1 MSSITDSHVNVK
13 VTPVSGHSM
22 SHRNTLTGKVGTL
35 IPVLVEEVCPNSR
48 MHLQTSF
55 SVKLPP
61 LASETFANIDYR
73 LEAFFVPHRLLCNSA
88 NPIICGQ
95 NRLREGLDE
104 GAQYFFPIINFN
116 STKDT
121 EIAQFNDKF
130 RPGTLADYLGFRGFT
145 TNVFQ
150 KAEDNYLPVL
160 PFYAY
165 HLIWDYWY
173 RNKLVQKSLF
183 DEQFASMNNMPIART
198 PMNTFTTNNYV
209 LGGNRFITTNGM
221 VFADMS
227 GLFDLR
233 QRNFDSDYF
242 TTATLSPQLGV
253 AQSVKL
259 PVANTEG
266 TMSIASLRAAN
277 SLQQFAERN
286 NLAGIDDVNYYKAMY
301 GAHLD
306 YGVAQHPVCLGS
318 VSVPIYVNGIYQNG
332 DNTKQTNNPFMSVGT
347 QYGSGGVNETSVVI
361 KDFKANEFGYIF
373 VLGSLVPR
381 VSYSSGTRRY
391 LCHHLLGNNTGADF
405 ANPLLQNVGP
415 QPIYNWEFEQSTPF
429 VQTGP
434 LFGYQTRYAEWM
446 SHPDEVHGE
455 FVDGKSLDSFVL
467 QRSFNYS
474 VAGIS
479 SSFLQIPTNYLDQ
492 IFAVTPNQDT
502 GFSYWVDMLHKWN
515 VSSPLQDFVI
525 PSLQNP
531 AYEHGQDVNIRKN
544 GAPMID

>member
-88 NPIICGQ
+88 TPIICGQ
-95 NRLREGLDE
+95 NRLREGLHE
-104 GAQYFFPIINFN
+104 GAQYYFPIFQLNTADQPTLNKLF
-116 STKDT
+116 
-121 EIAQFNDKF
+121 EKF
-130 RPGTLADYLGFRGFT
+130 KPGMLADYLGFRGFT
-145 TNVFQ
+145 KNVFQ
-150 KAEDNYLPVL
+150 PNEDIYLPVL

-165 HLIWDYWY
+165 ALIWDYWY

-183 DEQFASMNNMPIART
+183 DEHFAISNKT
-198 PMNTFTTNNYV
+198 PFAQSPMKSFLQNSYLFDLSDVLDSVSFNDGTN
-209 LGGNRFITTNGM
+209 I
-221 VFADMS
+221 
-227 GLFDLR
+227 FDLR

-259 PVANTEG
+259 PVTNTQG

-361 KDFKANEFGYIF
+361 KDFTANEFGYIF

-391 LCHHLLGNNTGADF
+391 LSHHLLGNNTGADF

-415 QPIYNWEFEQSTPF
+415 QPIYNWEFELTTPF
-429 VQTGP
+429 VQDGT
-434 LFGYQTRYAEWM
+434 LFGYQTRFAEWM
-446 SHPDEVHGE
+446 SHTDEVHGE
-455 FVDGKSLDSFVL
+455 FVDGRSLDSFVL
-467 QRSFNYS
+467 QRSFDYS

-492 IFAVTPNQDT
+492 IFAVTPQQDS